1 MDQPLQKAGDK
12 QMKLICELTETVD
25 YELIEEG
32 DKPKQYFIEG
42 IFMQSE
48 LSLIHI

>member
-1 MDQPLQKAGDK
+1 
-12 QMKLICELTETVD
+12 MKLICELQESVD

-32 DKPKQYFIEG
+32 DGKPKQYYIEG

-48 LSLIHI
+48 RKNKNGRITKT